1 MINDII
7 MEVILSDRVKSF
19 TGSLGAGFGY
29 SIRRRGK
36 GFFAMRSPKGNVPL
50 DGHWRFIKACA
61 ELAFQELHIVDIL
74 VTAKE
79 LRTAL
84 DEAGK
89 IFYPTRLVTARKGEI
104 WHASQ
109 VIDLVNNCGL

>member
-1 MINDII
+1 MK
-7 MEVILSDRVKSF
+7 VILSNKVKSF

-29 SIRRRGK
+29 HIQRRK
-36 GFFAMRSPKGNVPL
+36 NGFFAKRNSKSYVPM

-61 ELAFQELHIVDIL
+61 ELALQDLHIDDIL
-74 VTAKE
+74 VTAGE
-79 LRTAL
+79 LKAAL

-89 IFYPTRLVTARKGEI
+89 IFYSSKLVRARKGEI

-109 VIDLVNNCGL
+109 VMDLVNNCGL

>member
-1 MINDII
+1 MEII
-7 MEVILSDRVKSF
+7 LTDQCTSL

-29 SIRRRGK
+29 HIQRRK
-36 GFFAMRSPKGNVPL
+36 NGFFAKRNSKSYVPM

-61 ELAFQELHIVDIL
+61 ELALQDLHIDDIL
-74 VTAKE
+74 VTAGE
-79 LRTAL
+79 LKAAL

-89 IFYPTRLVTARKGEI
+89 IFYSSKLVRARKSEI

-109 VIDLVNNCGL
+109 VMDLLQNCGL